1 MVTAIIL
8 ANVKRNAINDTA
20 QALLAVPGVAE
31 VYSIAGEWDLAIIVR
46 VKENEQLAELVT
58 DHLLKLEGIEKTTT
72 LLGFKTYSNYDLDR
86 MFSIGME

>member
-8 ANVKRNAINDTA
+8 ANVKRNAINETA
-20 QALLAVPGVAE
+20 QALLKVPGVAE

-86 MFSIGME
+86 MFSLGMD